1 MFRHSILHVWVWANH
16 VYGTHIA
23 GQNKI
28 VTKSWL
34 NRDQRILM
42 CNWWTKLGG
51 GHDQSKHPLSATAT
65 LGTKFIKILGNLY
78 MMIHL
83 LKIVIFHSYFP
94 YIYICVYIYMGYIWD
109 IYGIYMGYIWD
120 IYGIYIYIICCRTS
134 SILHHIIFGPSVRH
148 VWVAKKK
155 GPSLVP
161 QVFHV
166 HWSFGRW
173 SLVWLLNKIY
183 DLYVF
188 WMFKSA

>member
-65 LGTKFIKILGNLY
+65 LGTKFIKILGNLD

-94 YIYICVYIYMGYIWD
+94 YIYIY

-120 IYGIYIYIICCRTS
+120 IYIYIMLPDFIDS
-134 SILHHIIFGPSVRH
+134 SSHHIRSKCPACLGR
-148 VWVAKKK
+148 KKK
-155 GPSLVP
+155 SPSLVP